1 MGTWGY
7 VILVAGAV
15 VIGALAQYG
24 LRARLGLEGVLTA
37 IAAGVAGFAFSEYE
51 IFGLGKWGYE
61 AAGLAIFPALIAAL
75 VAAAIVEV
83 GIHYVEQGARA

>member
-1 MGTWGY
+1 MEAWGW

-15 VIGALAQYG
+15 VIGGLAQYG
-24 LRARLGLEGVLTA
+24 LRRRFGLEGVLTA
-37 IAAGVAGFAFSEYE
+37 IAAGVAGFAFSEFE

-83 GIHYVEQGARA
+83 GIHYVEQGAQA